1 MDFDALM
8 QKKLGGKYL
17 KPGRGEP
24 EDSAKD
30 VTPAKKPT
38 QEKKRATLKPRVE
51 CSLCDFVGV
60 VGKEMEMHRNKHE
73 KLLIALN
80 AHLWQSTRLS

>member
-1 MDFDALM
+1 MILLSIALIARKDFSFWYRKFKSNLASSKFLQIKIACQTRTMDFDALM

-30 VTPAKKPT
+30 VTPTKNHPRRR
-38 QEKKRATLKPRVE
+38 KRPP
-51 CSLCDFVGV
+51 
-60 VGKEMEMHRNKHE
+60 
-73 KLLIALN
+73 
-80 AHLWQSTRLS
+80 

>member
-8 QKKLGGKYL
+8 QKKKLGGKYL

-30 VTPAKKPT
+30 VTPAKKSTPGE
-38 QEKKRATLKPRVE
+38 EKGHLKAKGEVQPV
-51 CSLCDFVGV
+51 
-60 VGKEMEMHRNKHE
+60 
-73 KLLIALN
+73 
-80 AHLWQSTRLS
+80 